1 MSAGSDQTAR
11 VGDDAQG
18 SESPTPD
25 CVAIVG
31 KASRSAGLSDRA
43 AEFIAHSHRESTRDS
58 YNSRLTA
65 YFAGCE
71 DQSLDPPSTPL
82 HRMVDF
88 FIHLFDKGLALPTI
102 RAYRSAIAVV
112 HKGFAD
118 GSIVSNAPTLTKL
131 FKAFF
136 LKRPPSKRL
145 LPSWSLPLVLK
156 ALARPPFEPLAQAS
170 LSYLTWKTVFF
181 C

>member
-112 HKGFAD
+112 HTGFAD
-118 GSIVSNAPTLTKL
+118 GSIVLML
-131 FKAFF
+131 Q
-136 LKRPPSKRL
+136 L
-145 LPSWSLPLVLK
+145 
-156 ALARPPFEPLAQAS
+156 
-170 LSYLTWKTVFF
+170 
-181 C
+181 